1 MFFIFPDMFS
11 REKTLPF
18 LAHGLPPVPKVK
30 SSSPHRTTDTT
41 TLVKQK
47 NTVLVMA
54 IVLEV
59 GVSRDLGLLQEPPPS
74 KLGTRCVG

>member
-1 MFFIFPDMFS
+1 
-11 REKTLPF
+11 
-18 LAHGLPPVPKVK
+18 
-30 SSSPHRTTDTT
+30 
-41 TLVKQK
+41 
-47 NTVLVMA
+47 MA